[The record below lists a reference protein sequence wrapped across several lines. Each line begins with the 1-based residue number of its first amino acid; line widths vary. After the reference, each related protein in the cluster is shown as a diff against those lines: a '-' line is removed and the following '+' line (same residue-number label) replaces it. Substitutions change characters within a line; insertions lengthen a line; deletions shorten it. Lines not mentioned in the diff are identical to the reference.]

1 MKKILYFLPIIAI
14 ALTIVSCNDGGKNKE
29 SDESSDEMIANTDYV
44 NEQGKPKTAAE
55 VVAAKRGNKTERNT
69 APARVSQ
76 QEWDEVVEAV
86 TKEIEQLEPEDVK
99 KVLLE
104 GIDVMNQNLPL
115 QLGPG
120 LEITSVYIQDNA
132 VQYLVKCD
140 EKTVTIDELKKELDP
155 SNGAFKDIVLGKDN
169 PQNVMFA
176 QLCKSAGYD
185 IIYNFQAIPSQQTYP
200 LKISNSEL

>member
-1 MKKILYFLPIIAI
+1 
-14 ALTIVSCNDGGKNKE
+14 
-29 SDESSDEMIANTDYV
+29 
-44 NEQGKPKTAAE
+44 
-55 VVAAKRGNKTERNT
+55 
-69 APARVSQ
+69 
-76 QEWDEVVEAV
+76 
-86 TKEIEQLEPEDVK
+86 
-99 KVLLE
+99 
-104 GIDVMNQNLPL
+104 MNQNLPL